1 MGLPGGDNG
10 SATAGGMLAA
20 SSAAAAE
27 AARVKTAESAV
38 TKDVVAERPLRILNN
53 NLYDLSLVMVDTF
66 KSDYGIH
73 RGLLWSSPWCV
84 RGKILSV
91 VEDGLLINCNQAGNV
106 FLKHYPG
113 FSSELTD
120 GASVA
125 CFAIPDGRYQYKA
138 VSGAQTTVP
147 ALDCGRIFDPKHDH
161 FALMSRFTQDGPVS
175 VKVLS
180 QEELAALKTQAE
192 TAKAQIKAK
201 VDDAV
206 LKFQMEQAENGS
218 PDNQYK
224 TGLRY
229 LTGDGVP
236 ANKSKAIEWLTK
248 ASAQGNKDADEALAK
263 ANKTEEAINQQTQLP
278 IVSRSN

>member
-1 MGLPGGDNG
+1 
-10 SATAGGMLAA
+10 
-20 SSAAAAE
+20 
-27 AARVKTAESAV
+27 
-38 TKDVVAERPLRILNN
+38 
-53 NLYDLSLVMVDTF
+53 
-66 KSDYGIH
+66 
-73 RGLLWSSPWCV
+73 V

-91 VEDGLLINCNQAGNV
+91 VEEGLLINCNQAGNV

-138 VSGAQTTVP
+138 VSGAFTTVP
-147 ALDCGRIFDPKHDH
+147 ALEYGRIFDPEKDH
-161 FALMSRFTQDGPVS
+161 FALMSRFTQDGPVN

-180 QEELAALKTQAE
+180 PEELAALKAQAE
-192 TAKAQIKAK
+192 TAKAHIKAK
-201 VDDAV
+201 ADDAV

-224 TGLRY
+224 MGLRY
-229 LTGDGVP
+229 LTGEGVP
-236 ANKSKAIEWLTK
+236 ANKSRAIDLLTK
-248 ASAQGNKDADEALAK
+248 ASAQGNKDAEEALAK
-263 ANKTEEAINQQTQLP
+263 ANKNNDDIIQQTQLP